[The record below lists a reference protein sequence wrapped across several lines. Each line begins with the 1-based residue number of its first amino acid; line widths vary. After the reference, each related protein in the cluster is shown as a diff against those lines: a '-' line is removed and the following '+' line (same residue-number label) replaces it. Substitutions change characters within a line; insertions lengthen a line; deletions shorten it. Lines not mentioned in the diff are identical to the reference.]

1 MGKSKYVIGGG
12 PPRPW
17 YHSLFLQIMIRLKYL
32 LVTYG
37 GLHAFFGPMA
47 GYPSPLRP
55 KGMPTVDYWA
65 SIYFRI
71 CWAVS
76 GFLRQSPITAILG
89 ILTGILPLLNLGH
102 RWVMSTQVRKF
113 EASGYDWSKRK
124 VKVPEFDW
132 QKRTPEE
139 FYEEFGKHPHPVVMR
154 GFLNQNKALM
164 EKFTFDKLVEVYGEE
179 NVFLSKP
186 QGDGIPGKLKEVM
199 DPNNY
204 LHNSEALFKRYPE
217 IHDLFEFERLEP
229 YLQKKV
235 GYCQIF
241 IGLKGTGAPFHCAP
255 VWNFFYMLDGR
266 KRWYFVD
273 QYDSC
278 LFYPLWTFGRAAGVS
293 LIIYPDDYSESA
305 CGEFKY
311 CPYYETEIGPGD
323 ILFQCPWW
331 WHGVR
336 NTTEKTVGVASRWH
350 PGGIGGINWMM
361 TEEDYNI
368 CPFASWVFLAGFYS
382 YYFMHQILKEPS
394 PTFDEHATLRESN
407 NRFTANQK
415 RLSRDPGICHFGYRW
430 RF

>member
-1 MGKSKYVIGGG
+1 
-12 PPRPW
+12 
-17 YHSLFLQIMIRLKYL
+17 MIRLKYMFL
-32 LVTYG
+32 TFG

-47 GYPSPLRP
+47 GYPSPFRP

-65 SIYFRI
+65 SVVFRFI
-71 CWAVS
+71 WAIS
-76 GFLRQSPITAILG
+76 AQCRQHRLLAVLSIACGL
-89 ILTGILPLLNLGH
+89 LPVLNLIH
-102 RWVMSTQVRKF
+102 RFVMSTQVKKF
-113 EASGYDWSKRK
+113 EKSGYDWSKRK

-132 QKRTPEE
+132 QNRTPKE
-139 FYEEFGKHPHPVVMR
+139 FLEEFGTRPHPVVMR
-154 GFLNQNKALM
+154 NFLSQFNKDLM
-164 EKFTFDKLVEVYGEE
+164 KELSFDKIVEKYGEE

-186 QGDGIPGKLKEVM
+186 EGDGLPGKVKDVLN
-199 DPNNY
+199 PNNY

-217 IHDLFEFERLEP
+217 IHDMFEFERLEP
-229 YLQKKV
+229 YLNKKV
-235 GYCQIF
+235 GYCQLF

-278 LFYPLWTFGRAAGVS
+278 LFYPMWPVGRAAGIS
-293 LIIYPDDYSESA
+293 LIIYPDDYSETA

-323 ILFQCPWW
+323 ILFQPPWW

-350 PGGIGGINWMM
+350 PGGIGGNDWMM

-368 CPFASWVFLAGFYS
+368 CPFASWAFLSGLYS
-382 YYFMHQILKEPS
+382 WYFLHEILKEPS

-407 NRFTANQK
+407 NRFTIQQK
-415 RLSRDPGICHFGYRW
+415 RASRDPGIVILGH
-430 RF
+430 RFRF